1 MYVRKDGICQMG
13 TAANPWLVT
22 PTEVDMSRPP
32 RPVRKLT
39 IEADPQRIAVDAT
52 KSALLIVDMQND
64 FCSPGGWLDGVG
76 VDYTPDRAPILPL
89 SQLVP
94 AFRQHGIPVI
104 WVNWGVRPDLLNISP
119 TLLHAH
125 SPDGIRVGLGEKTAT
140 TGAKVLEKG
149 GWGAAIVDELHPNE
163 QDIHVTKHRFSGFWD
178 TDLDSILRNLGITT
192 LFMGGVNADQC
203 VLTTLQDAHFLGYD
217 TILVQD
223 CTATTS
229 PDYCLQATFYNVKL
243 LFGFLTQS
251 ENLLTAL
258 TQLSV

>member
-1 MYVRKDGICQMG
+1 MYVRQEGVCQMG
-13 TAANPWLVT
+13 SPANPWRVT
-22 PTEVDMSRPP
+22 PEEVDMSRPS
-32 RPVRKLT
+32 RPLRRMSVA
-39 IEADPQRIAVDAT
+39 ADPQRIVVDAT

-64 FCSPGGWLDGVG
+64 FCSPGGWLDVVG
-76 VDYTPDRAPILPL
+76 VDYTPDRAPIEPL

-125 SPDGIRVGLGEKTAT
+125 SPDGIRVGLGEPTPT

-149 GWGAAIVDELHPNE
+149 GWGAAIVDELHPND

-178 TDLDSILRNLGITT
+178 TDLDSILRNLGVTT
-192 LFMGGVNADQC
+192 LFIGGVNADQC

-217 TILVQD
+217 TILLQD

-229 PDYCLQATFYNVKL
+229 PAFCLEATYYNVKL

-251 ENLLTAL
+251 QALLDGL
-258 TQLSV
+258 SQL